1 MATIEKVRT
10 AEKAMKEA
18 QEALRAYTERQSVTP
33 DRSLHRHLAAE
44 LSTATEN
51 YLKAIFELN
60 SNLSTTA

>member
-18 QEALRAYTERQSVTP
+18 QEALRAYTERQFVTP

-60 SNLSTTA
+60 SNQSTTA

>member
-1 MATIEKVRT
+1 MATIEEVRT

-18 QEALRAYTERQSVTP
+18 QEALRAYTERQSVAP

-60 SNLSTTA
+60 SNQSNTA